1 MNIKRYSE
9 LKEFTSFEDRFKYLL
24 QKGRVGEETF
34 GYQRWY
40 NQKFYQTSV
49 EWKKIRDLIIIRD
62 NGCDLGIDGLDIH
75 GAIYIHHINPIS
87 YDDLINQRPCLFDPE
102 NLICTTHATHN
113 AIHYGDESFLF
124 GLPIERKL
132 NDTCPWKKNC

>member
-1 MNIKRYSE
+1 MNIKSYSE

-49 EWKKIRDLIIIRD
+49 EWKKSEISLSY
-62 NGCDLGIDGLDIH
+62 GIMD
-75 GAIYIHHINPIS
+75 AI
-87 YDDLINQRPCLFDPE
+87 
-102 NLICTTHATHN
+102 
-113 AIHYGDESFLF
+113 
-124 GLPIERKL
+124 
-132 NDTCPWKKNC
+132 